1 METIVAPNT
10 NVVKGGVLIGSTTN
24 LGHGLDK
31 VSAGRN
37 LNRSLGLLAI
47 TIVVV
52 WDTLYGV
59 Y

>member
-1 METIVAPNT
+1 VEIVVAPNT
-10 NVVKGGVLIGSTTN
+10 NVVKGGVLIGFATN
-24 LGHGLDK
+24 LGRGSNR
-31 VSAGRN
+31 VSTGRN

-47 TIVVV
+47 TTTIV